1 MYRLIRNIHLALGTF
16 FCLFVLLYGVSSI
29 PFAHSGWIPSEPAVT
44 KGTIPVDPVRAAD
57 PRAVARQI
65 MRRAEYRGMLRD
77 VRRTPE
83 GFRFRIVR
91 FGAAHEVAYR
101 PGAAEAQVTTRT
113 MNWMGTLI
121 RMHVIAG
128 VRQGS
133 WVYDAWG
140 WLVVLTSA
148 ALLLLG
154 VTGVYL
160 WYKTL
165 AERRVGLVLISAGIL
180 FSLTLLAWI
189 RVA

>member
-1 MYRLIRNIHLALGTF
+1 MYRLIRNVHLALGTF
-16 FCLFVLLYGVSSI
+16 FCLLILLYGVSSI
-29 PFAHSGWIPSEPAVT
+29 PFAHRSWIPSEPTVT
-44 KGTIPVDPVRAAD
+44 KASIPVDPARAAD

-65 MRRAEYRGMLRD
+65 MERPEYRGMLRD
-77 VRRTPE
+77 IRNSPE
-83 GFRFRIVR
+83 SYRFRIVR
-91 FGAAHEVAYR
+91 FGAGHEVTYR

-128 VRQGS
+128 VDQGS
-133 WVYDAWG
+133 WIYDFWG

-154 VTGVYL
+154 ATGVYL

-165 AERRVGLVLISAGIL
+165 SERRVGLALIAAGTL
-180 FSLTLLAWI
+180 FSVTLLVWI
-189 RVA
+189 RAV